1 MTKPFKVVGNWKMNK
16 TIQEALDFAQAL
28 PPLFHSNYLA
38 VPYTCIQPLTS
49 LDIPMLQ
56 IGAQNLYPQRE
67 GAYTGEISP
76 VMLKEAGADFVILG
90 HSERRTLF
98 NESNLFVNKKVKA
111 ALNQDLHSIICIGE
125 SAIERDQKKTHQVL
139 KAQLFESLH
148 EIEPALLSNITLAYE
163 PIWAIGTGE
172 PATAQAAQEVH
183 FQIRKIIEEKWG
195 AAEAQKIYI
204 LYGGSVSE
212 DSVLE
217 LAKQPDIDGV
227 LIGGASLH
235 VEKYTKI
242 IELVGGPNT

>member
-38 VPYTCIQPLTS
+38 VPYTCIQPLS
-49 LDIPMLQ
+49 NLDIPMLQ

-76 VMLKEAGADFVILG
+76 LMLKEAGADFVILG

-98 NESNLFVNKKVKA
+98 NESNLFVNKKAKA
-111 ALNQDLHSIICIGE
+111 ALNQDLTPIICIGE

-139 KAQLFESLH
+139 KTQILESLH
-148 EIEPALLSNITLAYE
+148 EIEPALIPNITLAYE

-195 AAEAQKIYI
+195 ATEAQKIYI

-212 DSVLE
+212 DSVTE
-217 LAKQPDIDGV
+217 LVKQPDIDGV
-227 LIGGASLH
+227 LIGGASLLI
-235 VEKYTKI
+235 EKYTKI
-242 IELVGGPNT
+242 IELVRGPNT